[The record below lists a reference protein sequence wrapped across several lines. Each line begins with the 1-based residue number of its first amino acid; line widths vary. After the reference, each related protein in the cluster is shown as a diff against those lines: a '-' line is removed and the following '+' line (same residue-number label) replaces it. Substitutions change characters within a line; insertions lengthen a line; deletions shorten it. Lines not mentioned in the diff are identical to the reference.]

1 MIDDEDDDDDNNGV
15 DNDEPNRA
23 IPNIASSNQQACND
37 TPQLNQLFNKDRRM
51 FSRRFRPND
60 DEILRN
66 EDSISTLMNNSSR
79 EYLTDNDCIFGEPT
93 DD

>member
-1 MIDDEDDDDDNNGV
+1 MIDDEDDDDHNGV
-15 DNDEPNRA
+15 YNDEPNRA
-23 IPNIASSNQQACND
+23 IPNISSNQQACND

-51 FSRRFRPND
+51 FSRRFRPNE

-66 EDSISTLMNNSSR
+66 EDSIRTLMNNSSR
-79 EYLTDNDCIFGEPT
+79 EYLTDNDCIFRDPT